1 MIYTPSESMSAPSSL
16 AAYSRN
22 PGDSPIAAAISPMLE
37 MGAYE
42 ALWTRPQA
50 SFKTLAELFQS
61 HPDSVPSDHVELAVA
76 EHHAMQVLQH
86 FKERQID
93 RFGVRVHG
101 AGEYP
106 VRLRDAQYPVEV
118 LYYRGDWSL
127 ADNPRAVAVVGTRN
141 PSEDGIRRAKKL
153 VRHLVEDGV
162 VIVSGLA
169 KGIDSV
175 AHQTAL
181 EAGGKTIAVIG
192 TPISE
197 VYPKENAALQAKL
210 ADEYLVVS
218 QIPVLRYMQQGIQ
231 GNKLFFP
238 ERNITMSALTI
249 GTVIVEAGE
258 TSGTLTQARAAL
270 AQGRQLFILESNFR
284 NALLTWPAK
293 YEKRGAVRVTDY
305 EQVAAHLP
313 HAESTDGDQA

>member
-1 MIYTPSESMSAPSSL
+1 MLYTRSRVTIPVSL
-16 AAYSRN
+16 AAFSRKPN
-22 PGDSPIAAAISPMLE
+22 ESPIPGAISPLIE

-42 ALWTRPQA
+42 ALWKRPEA
-50 SFKTLAELFQS
+50 SFKALAELFHAHRS
-61 HPDSVPSDHVELAVA
+61 SVPSDHVDLATA
-76 EHHAMQVLQH
+76 EQHAIKVLEH
-86 FKERQID
+86 FKRRRIVK
-93 RFGVRVHG
+93 FGVRVHG

-106 VRLRDAQYPVEV
+106 ARLRDAEYPIEL
-118 LYYRGDWSL
+118 LYYRGDWTL
-127 ADNPRAVAVVGTRN
+127 ADIPRAVAVVGTRN
-141 PSEDGIRRAKKL
+141 PSDDGVRRAKKL
-153 VRHLVEDGV
+153 VRSLVEDGV

-169 KGIDSV
+169 KGIDTV

-218 QIPVLRYMQQGIQ
+218 QIPVLRYMQQGPK
-231 GNKLFFP
+231 GNRLFFP

-270 AQGRQLFILESNFR
+270 AQGRKLFILDNNFR
-284 NALLTWPAK
+284 NPRLTWPAK
-293 YEKRGAVRVTDY
+293 YEGRGAVRVTDY
-305 EQVAAHLP
+305 EQVAADLP
-313 HAESTDGDQA
+313 QAESTDGDEE